1 MCVCFFLQ
9 LGTDVGIQYAEVC
22 YKHGHYLECIELCN
36 LILNMSCSKEQNTK
50 TKLLRGKS
58 LFHAYQAPLRFITVN
73 KEGLSKRE
81 VKQLLDECFPYIK
94 EAISLLGE
102 MLEGH
107 SLDAEGSKL
116 LDLAMM
122 DCIRETNQLDKCKRC
137 LLCRE
142 QKELCRSH
150 IWSESVIK
158 QVSERKF
165 GDQRAK
171 NIMFGSEKHLLRTP
185 GGVTCWML
193 CHKCE
198 ELLSQN
204 GEREYMSQFC
214 SKIDMKEVAIDIP
227 YTSWLY
233 SFVVGILFRT
243 MSTLTMHDCL
253 NSDEVYNSFLLCRKH
268 LFSLSVK
275 MDGKLVVPSPIHEYQ
290 QSFFCAPASGYLKPI
305 VLITPPGIAGNT
317 ELNMDYFSERHID
330 SGQIDA
336 SGLLHFFLTYCNG
349 VMLLLQFEPSS
360 FYLFPSSF
368 QIQPISGI
376 YTVPS
381 IENWVHHIPSG
392 IWSAIGDYQQFHLN
406 SNLQVSRHLSSK
418 VAEKLN
424 RKLPHLKPSAASDIF
439 STISTMTAIPRTE
452 FSPEESDYTMEMA
465 DVAEYPTSSLSALE
479 SVRICFLPLGFTVEC
494 TPQMKLNVSED
505 HQILLHTHAESH
517 EHNMQIIC
525 FVGVGYSANFSVHK
539 PYFIILQQSKEQSF
553 MKADGVFFSIAMDDI
568 KVDGYILDQGQNH
581 PLQALRVPLVEFQ
594 EVIVHLI
601 PLMLEQQG
609 HTNIHALL
617 HLADCNRYFYI
628 YTTS

>member
-1 MCVCFFLQ
+1 MIVN
-9 LGTDVGIQYAEVC
+9 T
-22 YKHGHYLECIELCN
+22 
-36 LILNMSCSKEQNTK
+36 SCSEEYISKV
-50 TKLLRGKS
+50 KLLKGKS
-58 LFHAYQAPLRFITVN
+58 LFHVYQAPLRFITAS

-81 VKQLLDECFPYIK
+81 VKQLLDECFPYMK

-102 MLEGH
+102 MLDNH

-122 DCIRETNQLDKCKRC
+122 DCIREANHLDKCKRC

-150 IWSESVIK
+150 IWPESVIK

-165 GDQRAK
+165 GDQRAE
-171 NIMFGSEKHLLRTP
+171 NIMSGPEKHLLRTP
-185 GGVTCWML
+185 GGVTFWML

-204 GEREYMSQFC
+204 GEMEYTSQFC
-214 SKIDMKEVAIDIP
+214 SKINMKGAAIDIP

-243 MSTLTMHDCL
+243 MSTLIMHDCL
-253 NSDEVYNSFLLCRKH
+253 NSDEVYNCFLLCRKH

-275 MDGKLVVPSPIHEYQ
+275 MDGKLVVPSPIQEYQ
-290 QSFFCAPASGYLKPI
+290 QSHFCAFASGCLKPV
-305 VLITPPGIAGNT
+305 VLITPPGIAGDI
-317 ELNMDYFSERHID
+317 ELNMNYFSERRID
-330 SGQIDA
+330 SGQIDV

-349 VMLLLQFEPSS
+349 VMLLLQFQPSS

-368 QIQPISGI
+368 QIQPTSGI

-392 IWSAIGDYQQFHLN
+392 ILSAIGDYQQFHLN
-406 SNLQVSRHLSSK
+406 SNLQVSRHLSSS

-424 RKLPHLKPSAASDIF
+424 RKLPHLKPSAVSDIF
-439 STISTMTAIPRTE
+439 PTVSTLPAIPRTLI
-452 FSPEESDYTMEMA
+452 SPEESSSTMEMA
-465 DVAEYPTSSLSALE
+465 DADEYPTSFLGAYESACM
-479 SVRICFLPLGFTVEC
+479 CFLPLGFNVER
-494 TPQMKLNVSED
+494 TPQVKLNISED
-505 HQILLHTHAESH
+505 HQILLHTHAESQ
-517 EHNMQIIC
+517 EHNMQVTC
-525 FVGVGYSANFSVHK
+525 FVGVGYSTSFSPHK
-539 PYFIILQQSKEQSF
+539 PYFIILQQSKEHSF
-553 MKADGVFFSIAMDDI
+553 VKADGVFFSIATGDI

-581 PLQALRVPLVEFQ
+581 PLQALRVPLIEFQ
-594 EVIVHLI
+594 ELIVHLV

-609 HTNIHALL
+609 RTNIHALL
-617 HLADCNRYFYI
+617 HLADCNRYVVYVHV
-628 YTTS
+628 YVRM